1 MFDRMYRDPMER
13 FFSKVVISRNT
24 SCWVWTDHL
33 EFGYGIFSIRGTI
46 FRAHRFAYIIYKGA
60 IEEGLVIDHLCR
72 NKRCVNPD
80 HLEAVTQ
87 SLNITRGKLPTSKP
101 IRAFCAQGHPLS
113 GRNRLPR
120 GKTGARCRICKR
132 TYSREWARIKLNVKN
147 PYRV

>member
-1 MFDRMYRDPMER
+1 MTECTETLWSD

-87 SLNITRGKLPTSKP
+87 SLNITRESYQLLNLLELSALKD
-101 IRAFCAQGHPLS
+101 IRLVAGIDYLVEKQELGAEYVRGRIQGN
-113 GRNRLPR
+113 GR
-120 GKTGARCRICKR
+120 G
-132 TYSREWARIKLNVKN
+132 LN
-147 PYRV
+147 